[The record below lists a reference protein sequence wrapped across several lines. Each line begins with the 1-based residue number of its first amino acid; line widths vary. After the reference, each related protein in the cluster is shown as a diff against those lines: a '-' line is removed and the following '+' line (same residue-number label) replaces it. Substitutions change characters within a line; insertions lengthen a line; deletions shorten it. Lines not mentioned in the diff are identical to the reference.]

1 MTNKLDDYDESRSN
15 VTAYK
20 GTAGDDNVTNIDL
33 DLSGW
38 HLYTFEG
45 NDTVTIEVDSKIFI
59 NIYDG
64 LGNDSYT
71 VTVPASYDYLIS
83 I

>member
-1 MTNKLDDYDESRSN
+1 VTNKFDDYDESRSN

-64 LGNDSYT
+64 LGNDTYK
-71 VTVPASYDYLIS
+71 VT
-83 I
+83 